1 MKWDKKTKKTRV
13 CVSDHIWADRS
24 NKLKEVQR
32 SMEEREKTLEGK
44 VQALKLQ
51 AKLTKPSTSPE
62 EHEKTLSQSRVKL
75 SRDSQLKRLNSIPCA
90 CADESGDGTTG
101 AVASTATSK
110 AEAEEIVAGIV
121 ESLLREAVDK

>member
-1 MKWDKKTKKTRV
+1 M
-13 CVSDHIWADRS
+13 CLSDHIWADRS

-62 EHEKTLSQSRVKL
+62 EHEKTLSQSRVKM